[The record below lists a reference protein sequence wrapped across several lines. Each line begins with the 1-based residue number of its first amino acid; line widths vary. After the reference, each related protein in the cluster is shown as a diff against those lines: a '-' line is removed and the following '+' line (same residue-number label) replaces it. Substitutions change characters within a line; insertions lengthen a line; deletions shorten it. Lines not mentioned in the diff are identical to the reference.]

1 MREFEQ
7 KERVFEQEKKAKS
20 SGCESYPDPE
30 VAADSSTNAGPS
42 YSGEPGIPYDC

>member
-1 MREFEQ
+1 LSRKNEYLNR
-7 KERVFEQEKKAKS
+7 KKKAKS